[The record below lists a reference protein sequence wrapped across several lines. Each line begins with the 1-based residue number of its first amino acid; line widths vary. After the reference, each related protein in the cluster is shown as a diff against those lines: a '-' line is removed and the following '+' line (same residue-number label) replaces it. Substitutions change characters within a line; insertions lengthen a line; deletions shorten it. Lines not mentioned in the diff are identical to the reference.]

1 MVVYSYAQ
9 SNITDCNFTDNK
21 AAHSGGALGVKGDSK
36 VSNTNFKNN
45 VAGDGSNDI
54 VTTNN
59 ATVTLDNVSPEDI
72 TPLTYVN
79 LDILVNNVTY
89 PNTVEIKV
97 SVKENRKELNE
108 GSLYVVINNKTYTAD
123 VVNGN
128 ATIKI
133 SGLDAGD
140 YNDVKVT
147 YNGSENYTKSFQL
160 VNFTVLKLGTA
171 ITAAAKTYVI
181 NYGGKYSVTIKDGA
195 GKVVAGKTV
204 TITINGKNYNTVSG
218 SNGVATFSLTKAILK
233 SAGTKS
239 VTVKFA
245 GDGNYV
251 DSTATAKLTV
261 KKEAVKI
268 LKAKKTYTFK
278 KSKKAKNIKVTLKNS
293 KNKAMKKV
301 KVTLKLS
308 GKKIKGKKT
317 ITAKTNKKGVV
328 TFKLG
333 KKLTKK
339 TKIKYTITY
348 KGNSYYNKVTKKG
361 KINIK

>member
-1 MVVYSYAQ
+1 MIRRNNLMNTSVLLTAVKKGSTYKITLKDNEGKALANQKITVNGKEFTTDKNGVVNYKLSA
-9 SNITDCNFTDNK
+9 
-21 AAHSGGALGVKGDSK
+21 SK
-36 VSNTNFKNN
+36 VGT
-45 VAGDGSNDI
+45 
-54 VTTNN
+54 
-59 ATVTLDNVSPEDI
+59 
-72 TPLTYVN
+72 
-79 LDILVNNVTY
+79 
-89 PNTVEIKV
+89 
-97 SVKENRKELNE
+97 
-108 GSLYVVINNKTYTAD
+108 
-123 VVNGN
+123 
-128 ATIKI
+128 
-133 SGLDAGD
+133 
-140 YNDVKVT
+140 
-147 YNGSENYTKSFQL
+147 Q
-160 VNFTVLKLGTA
+160 KL
-171 ITAAAKTYVI
+171 
-181 NYGGKYSVTIKDGA
+181 
-195 GKVVAGKTV
+195 
-204 TITINGKNYNTVSG
+204 
-218 SNGVATFSLTKAILK
+218 
-233 SAGTKS
+233 
-239 VTVKFA
+239 TVKFA

-293 KNKAMKKV
+293 KNKVMKYI
-301 KVTLKLS
+301 KVTIKLS